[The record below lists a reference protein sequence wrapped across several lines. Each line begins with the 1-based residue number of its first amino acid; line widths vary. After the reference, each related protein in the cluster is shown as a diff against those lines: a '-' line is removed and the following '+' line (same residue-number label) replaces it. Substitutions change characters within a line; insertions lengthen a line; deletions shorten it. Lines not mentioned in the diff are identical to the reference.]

1 MTKPKITVKKYDTDE
16 WSIEVDGEWVGTLD
30 RSKPMRYSS
39 SGASLYAV
47 DREKP
52 WRYTLSWSSDLGFPN
67 VDLRDGI
74 DLKGAK
80 AEAKSFVEEMILQK

>member
-1 MTKPKITVKKYDTDE
+1 MAKPKITVKKYDTDE
-16 WSIEVDGEWVGTLD
+16 WSIEVNGEWVGDLM

-39 SGASLYAV
+39 SGSSLYAV

-52 WRYTLSWSSDLGFPN
+52 WRYTLSWSSNLGFPN
-67 VDLRDGI
+67 VDLQEGI

-80 AEAKSFVEEMILQK
+80 AEAKSFVEEMILQ